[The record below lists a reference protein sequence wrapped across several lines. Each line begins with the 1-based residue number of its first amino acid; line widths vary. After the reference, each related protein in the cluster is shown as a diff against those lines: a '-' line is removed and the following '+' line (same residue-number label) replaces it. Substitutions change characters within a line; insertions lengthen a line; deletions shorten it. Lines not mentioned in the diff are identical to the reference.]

1 MNQISGKIRVGEDV
15 LATMDGHWVCPPP
28 NPNSNHLWFWMFGT
42 KAEPLLKAL
51 CVVFDGVGMLRL
63 SEVLHQ
69 PQNKQ
74 MFDLQHADMILK
86 F

>member
-1 MNQISGKIRVGEDV
+1 
-15 LATMDGHWVCPPP
+15 
-28 NPNSNHLWFWMFGT
+28 MFGT
-42 KAEPLLKAL
+42 KAEPLLKVL

-86 F
+86 FKKKICLTETCDWWLRPLQAW